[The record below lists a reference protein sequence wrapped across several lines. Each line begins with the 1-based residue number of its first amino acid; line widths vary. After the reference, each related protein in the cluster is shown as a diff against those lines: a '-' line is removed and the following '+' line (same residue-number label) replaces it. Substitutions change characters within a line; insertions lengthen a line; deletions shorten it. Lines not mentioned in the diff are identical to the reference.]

1 MVGLNWWLLGLKW
14 WVVLVVARFR
24 LVMVAFDGGHLDVGW
39 VSRWRLGF
47 WDWVTME
54 IGLWVMVEIGF
65 EIGFLGLGYGGDQV
79 MGHDV
84 A

>member
-1 MVGLNWWLLGLKW
+1 
-14 WVVLVVARFR
+14 
-24 LVMVAFDGGHLDVGW
+24 MVAFNGGHLDVGW

>member
-1 MVGLNWWLLGLKW
+1 M
-14 WVVLVVARFR
+14 VARFR
-24 LVMVAFDGGHLDVGW
+24 SVMVGFGGGHLDVGW

-47 WDWVTME
+47 WDWVTVE

>member
-1 MVGLNWWLLGLKW
+1 
-14 WVVLVVARFR
+14 
-24 LVMVAFDGGHLDVGW
+24 MVAFDGGHLDVGW

>member
-1 MVGLNWWLLGLKW
+1 
-14 WVVLVVARFR
+14 
-24 LVMVAFDGGHLDVGW
+24 MVAFDGGHLDVGW

-47 WDWVTME
+47 WDWVTVE